1 MKPDNITTE
10 MINALDEYRI
20 EKGTTLLM
28 PIYDIGYTP
37 SDANVSLLQS
47 WKNEEPK
54 QKLACI
60 TSQRFKE
67 TSHKWLDLQYKQ
79 KYKDNVVL

>member
-20 EKGTTLLM
+20 EKGTRLLM

-47 WKNEEPK
+47 
-54 QKLACI
+54 
-60 TSQRFKE
+60 
-67 TSHKWLDLQYKQ
+67 
-79 KYKDNVVL
+79 